1 MYINDKCIHVYAYY
15 VVCSFMCNCI
25 IYVCCYVYIYR
36 ALQLVASLIG
46 KVMMNHWILE
56 GNSFLMLLTMI
67 LLPATGKLGRSNSS
81 ASGSPS
87 QISYFLSIGRAA
99 SPAAQ
104 WQHLR
109 YGRFKFPDGSARPWG
124 DWVTSR
130 RKPVGVPR
138 STWAN
143 GVETAFMVWFLSIQH
158 GTDMQESGW
167 SRWDSHRMSSAVH
180 SVLGARDVSQG
191 FFRHSQQPNSSH
203 NSPAGDARPRLW
215 SSLFG
220 GWIILPWGVGM
231 RLRHT

>member
-1 MYINDKCIHVYAYY
+1 MYTCIYSYY

-25 IYVCCYVYIYR
+25 IYVCCYMYIYI
-36 ALQLVASLIG
+36 AFQLVASLIG

-56 GNSFLMLLTMI
+56 GSSFLMLLTMI

-138 STWAN
+138 STW
-143 GVETAFMVWFLSIQH
+143 
-158 GTDMQESGW
+158 

-220 GWIILPWGVGM
+220 GWIILPWEVGV